1 MSECMGWYINIVKI
15 EHAANI
21 FHHQKYT
28 KSIQLVPYYLAEIV
42 SFAKFFSSSH
52 SIQQRSTLLKKNKNN
67 TVTLLKLNVF

>member
-1 MSECMGWYINIVKI
+1 MGWAWYINIVKI
-15 EHAANI
+15 EHTANI

-52 SIQQRSTLLKKNKNN
+52 SIQHRSTLLKKIKNN